1 MDGAIKGS
9 WELTGCPQEEVT
21 ADHSVWPRFPACGVQ
36 GLAGPTMN
44 ILLTLETVDITGWW
58 ACIQVLIARG
68 PW

>member
-1 MDGAIKGS
+1 MDGAIKSS
-9 WELTGCPQEEVT
+9 WKLTGCPQEEVT
-21 ADHSVWPRFPACGVQ
+21 ADRSVWPQFPACGLQ

-58 ACIQVLIARG
+58 ARTWALIPGG